1 MKWIKQ
7 FINKTIKL
15 NYMNLSNKGDI
26 LILKID
32 NKIIE
37 VIFSHWVNKNGNG
50 IYFYDTIGIKYSIKN
65 II

>member
-1 MKWIKQ
+1 
-7 FINKTIKL
+7 
-15 NYMNLSNKGDI
+15 MNLSNKGDI

-37 VIFSHWVNKNGNG
+37 VIFSHWFNKNGNG
-50 IYFYDTIGIKYSIKN
+50 IYFYDTNGIKYSIKN